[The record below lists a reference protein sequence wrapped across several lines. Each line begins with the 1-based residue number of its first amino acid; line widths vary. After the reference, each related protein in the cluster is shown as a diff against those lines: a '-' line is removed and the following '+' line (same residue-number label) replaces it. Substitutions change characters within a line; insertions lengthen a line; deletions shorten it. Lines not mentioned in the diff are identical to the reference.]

1 MTDADTLISAAFRM
15 VSPRPG
21 FFDELLKS
29 LKTTPL
35 LLVPV
40 TDSSFERTR
49 RFFVAGSIAAG
60 AGVAGATTYTIAR
73 RKRRKGI

>member
-1 MTDADTLISAAFRM
+1 MTDPDTLISSALRM

-29 LKTTPL
+29 LKSTPL
-35 LLVPV
+35 LLVSV
-40 TDSSFERTR
+40 TDSSSEWTR
-49 RFFVAGSIAAG
+49 RFLVAGSVAAG
-60 AGVAGATTYTIAR
+60 AGIAGATTYTIAR